1 MELTME
7 IQLTNDNF
15 KEKVLESDIPV
26 LVDFWA
32 PWCGPCKMLGPE
44 IEKLAE
50 EHDGEVLV
58 GKVNIDDEEDLAA
71 EYRIMSIPTMLVFK
85 NGQQVAKLVGYAP
98 RADILDM
105 INKA

>member
-50 EHDGEVLV
+50 EHDGEFLV

-85 NGQQVAKLVGYAP
+85 NGQQVGKKVGYAP
-98 RADILDM
+98 RAAVLAM
-105 INKA
+105 IQES